1 MVNGR
6 LLCNDGDSK
15 LQNIIKATE
24 DYNVILINGWIFGNE
39 SERLERIQA
48 VDNDGNRDGKSG

>member
-6 LLCNDGDSK
+6 LLCNGGDSK
-15 LQNIIKATE
+15 LQKIIKATE

-48 VDNDGNRDGKSG
+48 VDNDGNRDGKSR